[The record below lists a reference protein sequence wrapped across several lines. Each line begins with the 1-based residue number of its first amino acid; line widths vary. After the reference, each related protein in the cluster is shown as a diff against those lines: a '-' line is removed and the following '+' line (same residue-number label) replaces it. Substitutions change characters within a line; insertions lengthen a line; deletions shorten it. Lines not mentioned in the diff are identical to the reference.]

1 MKKNLALN
9 IYKYRKIIYE
19 KLRDLKYLKDDK
31 DILLK
36 FRLNNF
42 SKEIRIIKKKIET
55 IILKSLKEVHKKK
68 FKTNNNFLNKYY
80 KEIISLPNITPN
92 GAFQPKKEIIKEY
105 NSFHKSV
112 VKLLKKVGLFKN
124 IGRAMHIVIRIKK
137 GSESNS
143 VKNRSYA
150 TNKIHSDAWSGMAM
164 DSVLMI
170 MLFGDIDNNTV
181 DCYKPIKFNK
191 NILKKLKKFDQG
203 KKYYEKIKYL
213 TKIKKN
219 ELVVFDQLCL
229 HKSSISKYAGPRISI
244 DLGID
249 WKKPKLN
256 YKFEKKSKRYQ
267 KFRLSKWAGLD
278 YKLIKNNNLSFSNAK
293 QYKNYLLN

>member
-1 MKKNLALN
+1 MKKNSNQN
-9 IYKYRKIIYE
+9 IYKHRKIIYE
-19 KLRDLKYLKDDK
+19 KLRNSKYVKDDK
-31 DILLK
+31 DILIK

-42 SKEIRIIKKKIET
+42 SKEIGTIKKKIET
-55 IILKSLKEVHKKK
+55 IILKSLKEVHKRK
-68 FKTNNNFLNKYY
+68 FKTNNNFLKKYY

-105 NSFHKSV
+105 NSFHKSII
-112 VKLLKKVGLFKN
+112 KLLKKLGLFKN
-124 IGRAMHIVIRIKK
+124 IERAMHIVIRIKK

-170 MLFGDIDNNTV
+170 MLFGDINNNTV
-181 DCYKPIKFNK
+181 DCYKPINFNK

-203 KKYYEKIKYL
+203 KNYYEKIEHI
-213 TKIKKN
+213 TKINKN

-229 HKSSISKYAGPRISI
+229 HKSSITKNAGPRISV

-256 YKFEKKSKRYQ
+256 YKFKKKSKRYQ
-267 KFRLSKWAGLD
+267 KFRLNKWAKLD
-278 YKLIKNNNLSFSNAK
+278 YKLIKNNNLSFSDAK
-293 QYKNYLLN
+293 HYKNYLLN